1 MSGYSGL
8 TWNERI
14 LRCCELA
21 ERARLNAESAT
32 TVSARERYL
41 TIAEQWAA
49 LAADIERRHRE
60 FQRQASNRHVAT
72 DKRTTP
78 ASRSP
83 DQERTYS
90 RGNAAAR

>member
-21 ERARLNAESAT
+21 ERARLNAESAP
-32 TVSARERYL
+32 TVSASERYL
-41 TIAEQWAA
+41 TIAGQWAA

-60 FQRQASNRHVAT
+60 FQRQASNRHVNP
-72 DKRTTP
+72 DGRTP
-78 ASRSP
+78 SSRSREP
-83 DQERTYS
+83 ERTYN
-90 RGNAAAR
+90 RGNAAAT